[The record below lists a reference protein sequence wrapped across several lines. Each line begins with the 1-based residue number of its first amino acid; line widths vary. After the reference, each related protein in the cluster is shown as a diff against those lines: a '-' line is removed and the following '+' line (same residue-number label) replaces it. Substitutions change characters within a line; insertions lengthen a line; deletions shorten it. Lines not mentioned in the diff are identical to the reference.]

1 MFKLSINYI
10 TSVTLAYAYFL
21 YKMIVLS
28 VTGRFCNVGFCVA
41 VSLTPAGC
49 ISNLKGIAYRQSMLN
64 SITFMFCMSYLVP

>member
-49 ISNLKGIAYRQSMLN
+49 ISNLMN
-64 SITFMFCMSYLVP
+64 SLQTVNVELYYVHVHCMS